1 MRSPAISR
9 LVAAAA
15 AAAALSLAA
24 CAPNRGAEYAASV
37 AAARRA
43 QAAGRYAE
51 AAERL
56 GVAATQ
62 AKLPRDAVFARYES
76 ALLRAK
82 SGDVAR
88 ASRELRAIADM
99 KPPSDYSAIAAFK
112 AAGLRAETD
121 PDGAM
126 RELEAIAL
134 RWPKAGIARVALVR
148 VLRHDDEASGDAG
161 ALRHADALLTKLRG
175 TELEQI
181 VLYERARRLDALGRT
196 ADALAAYLALA
207 DAFPYPFGVHWDD
220 ALFRA
225 SVDEEK
231 LGRPREAIAH
241 LERML
246 RERESAHF
254 MGTYERP
261 QYSPALRRIA
271 ELYERALH
279 DRAAA
284 REAHHRFYR
293 ELTTSP
299 LRDDALWHEA
309 RLFREDGDTSGSC
322 ARLGTLA
329 SEFPDSRYVP
339 CATAMCPDVKRPSKS
354 HAPTECRAYIMRGE
368 RGTEPGAD

>member
-1 MRSPAISR
+1 MTRATWSR
-9 LVAAAA
+9 VVAGAL
-15 AAAALSLAA
+15 ALSLAG
-24 CAPNRGAEYAASV
+24 CAPNRGAEYASSV

-43 QAAGRYAE
+43 QAAGRYEE

-56 GVAATQ
+56 TVAATQ
-62 AKLPRDAVFARYES
+62 AKLPRDAVFARYEA
-76 ALLRAK
+76 ALLRAR

-121 PDGAM
+121 PEGAT

-134 RWPKAGIARVALVR
+134 RWPKAGVARVALVR
-148 VLRHDDEASGDAG
+148 VLRRDDETSGPAG
-161 ALRHADALLTKLRG
+161 ALRHADALLPRLRG

-220 ALFRA
+220 ALYRA

-246 RERESAHF
+246 KERESAHF

-271 ELYERALH
+271 ELYEHALH

-284 REAHHRFYR
+284 REAHHRFYKDF
-293 ELTTSP
+293 TTSP
-299 LRDDALWHEA
+299 LRDDALWNEA
-309 RLFREDGDTSGSC
+309 RLFREDGDTSSSC

-329 SEFPDSRYVP
+329 SDFPDSRYVP
-339 CATAMCPDVKRPSKS
+339 CASAMCPDVKRPSKS
-354 HAPTECRAYIMRGE
+354 HAPKECRAYITRGE
-368 RGTEPGAD
+368 GSAQEGAD